1 MSVPTEIALPPTCLA
16 QLQVPII
23 VDGNSSQQAPS
34 LSSSHQ
40 DCQVG
45 SPKKAAASKKRKR
58 ECMEDKIHE
67 MHLIVLTK
75 ESKKLDMEMEN
86 LLLEREKLQLEI
98 KKISKANWGKG
109 SYFTNG
115 VSFDVGLCS
124 LTDHSMTKC

>member
-1 MSVPTEIALPPTCLA
+1 MLDTPSLGLTEQEISGAEAGERDVSVTAEIALPPTCLA

-23 VDGNSSQQAPS
+23 ADGNSSQQNPS

-40 DCQVG
+40 EVQLAL
-45 SPKKAAASKKRKR
+45 PKKDAGTKKRKK

-86 LLLEREKLQLEI
+86 LLLKREKLQLEI
-98 KKISKANWGKG
+98 KKFK
-109 SYFTNG
+109 
-115 VSFDVGLCS
+115 
-124 LTDHSMTKC
+124 